1 MQTTMD
7 LSGLWEVR
15 LGDGAPAT
23 VHLPGTLEENGLG
36 EPETPALESRLTR
49 RFRWEGEAVF
59 SREVTLPDHPGRRL
73 ILEAER
79 ARQLRLTVDGQ
90 PVNQLFAGDE
100 AILSMTIRNDD
111 PNVNARKVRIGASID
126 TKVLLFTMGETD
138 TKYVDV
144 IESGKSADISYK
156 ITVANEAAEGPTNFS
171 VTLNYENWEVTQA
184 SASQTL
190 PLRQA
195 APAASFRFMSGR
207 RTAQLPWRWKND
219 RIKAPEAHQL
229 AQLRERDLRLRPPD
243 LYDRRERRGQDHH
256 SGRHPLLPDHQPQF
270 QCAGQ

>member
-90 PVNQLFAGDE
+90 PVPTLQGT
-100 AILSMTIRNDD
+100 LST
-111 PNVNARKVRIGASID
+111 
-126 TKVLLFTMGETD
+126 
-138 TKYVDV
+138 
-144 IESGKSADISYK
+144 
-156 ITVANEAAEGPTNFS
+156 PTCLS
-171 VTLNYENWEVTQA
+171 
-184 SASQTL
+184 
-190 PLRQA
+190 
-195 APAASFRFMSGR
+195 
-207 RTAQLPWRWKND
+207 
-219 RIKAPEAHQL
+219 
-229 AQLRERDLRLRPPD
+229 
-243 LYDRRERRGQDHH
+243 
-256 SGRHPLLPDHQPQF
+256 
-270 QCAGQ
+270 

>member
-79 ARQLRLTVDGQ
+79 ARQLGYRDPYYFSRAFKKVMGVSPRSYQNGLGRSD
-90 PVNQLFAGDE
+90 PPGDE
-100 AILSMTIRNDD
+100 
-111 PNVNARKVRIGASID
+111 
-126 TKVLLFTMGETD
+126 ET
-138 TKYVDV
+138 
-144 IESGKSADISYK
+144 
-156 ITVANEAAEGPTNFS
+156 
-171 VTLNYENWEVTQA
+171 
-184 SASQTL
+184 
-190 PLRQA
+190 
-195 APAASFRFMSGR
+195 
-207 RTAQLPWRWKND
+207 
-219 RIKAPEAHQL
+219 
-229 AQLRERDLRLRPPD
+229 
-243 LYDRRERRGQDHH
+243 
-256 SGRHPLLPDHQPQF
+256 
-270 QCAGQ
+270 